1 MVTINNIGIKDKE
14 SNFNLLE
21 KVLETYSIKELSD
34 ILYVN
39 KNTIERWKIL
49 KSVPWQY
56 HIDLKK
62 ILNLDINYNE
72 FSYIEKDQF
81 FTPQK
86 MAEECFN
93 VLNTKLEELSIVI
106 DEFIFLEPSAGD
118 GSFFKLLPEEK
129 RIAFDIEPKF
139 DGIIK
144 QDFLE
149 WEPNINEKIIC
160 IGNPPFG
167 LRGNLALRFINHAS
181 KFCDFVAFILP
192 PLFDSD
198 GKGTCMNRVKNLN
211 LIYSEKIDTN
221 FYYPNG
227 EEIKI
232 NVIFQIWSKN
242 YKMTSETKYSCDEYV
257 KIYSLTDGGTPSTTR
272 NKNMLNNCD
281 FYLASSSFEKEKMT
295 FYSNFEDLPNRRG
308 YGIKILKDY
317 ENVYN
322 TIKNIDWPSE
332 SFLSTNSSYNLRT
345 SIIQNAIINK
355 GIKNL

>member
-1 MVTINNIGIKDKE
+1 MSIVNNLGIKDKKNNLE
-14 SNFNLLE
+14 LLE
-21 KVLETYSIKELSD
+21 KVLEKHSIKELSE

-39 KNTIERWKIL
+39 KNTIERWKLL
-49 KSVPWQY
+49 KNVPWQY

-62 ILNLDINYNE
+62 ILNLEVDYSE
-72 FSYIEKDQF
+72 YSFIEKDQF
-81 FTPQK
+81 FTPEK
-86 MAEECFN
+86 MAEKCFKI
-93 VLNTKLEELSIVI
+93 LTDKLEKLSIVL
-106 DEFIFLEPSAGD
+106 DNFIFLEPSAGD
-118 GSFFKLLPEEK
+118 GSFYKILPKDK

-144 QDFLE
+144 EDFLS
-149 WEPNINEKIIC
+149 WSPKTNNKIIC
-160 IGNPPFG
+160 VGNPPFG

-198 GKGTCMNRVKNLN
+198 GKGSCMGRVKNLN

-227 EEIKI
+227 DDIKV

-242 YKMTSETKYSCDEYV
+242 HKVNLETKGNCDEYV
-257 KIYSLTDGGTPSTTR
+257 KIYSLTNGGTPSTTR
-272 NKNMLNNCD
+272 NKDMLDKCD

-295 FYSNFEDLPNRRG
+295 FYPTFDDLPHKRG

-317 ENVYN
+317 EN
-322 TIKNIDWPSE
+322 ISDIIRNIDWPSE
-332 SFLSTNSSYNLRT
+332 SFLATNSSYNLRT
-345 SIIQNAIINK
+345 SIIQKAIINK
-355 GIKNL
+355 GLKNL